1 MSKIRIASGEFK
13 GGLEDSDAT
22 QKYEINYM
30 PEETIGEKHYGEKIE
45 LVLRTPKKFRDKDGK
60 IIYAYNSLR
69 FTIPEQIRIFMFKM
83 LEGMVYFEKKQ
94 EKINEMNKL
103 SRPKMFATDI
113 ENRYH
118 KYIQKNLSD
127 YCENINKS
135 VSPLQLKV

>member
-1 MSKIRIASGEFK
+1 MAKIRISSGEFK
-13 GGLEDSDAT
+13 GGLEDPDAT

-30 PEETIGEKHYGEKIE
+30 PEEIIGEKHYGEKIE
-45 LVLRTPKKFRDKDGK
+45 LVLRTPKKYRDKEGN
-60 IIYAYNSLR
+60 IVYGYNSLR

-118 KYIQKNLSD
+118 KYIQKNLNE
-127 YCENINKS
+127 YGKEKNGG
-135 VSPLQLKV
+135 